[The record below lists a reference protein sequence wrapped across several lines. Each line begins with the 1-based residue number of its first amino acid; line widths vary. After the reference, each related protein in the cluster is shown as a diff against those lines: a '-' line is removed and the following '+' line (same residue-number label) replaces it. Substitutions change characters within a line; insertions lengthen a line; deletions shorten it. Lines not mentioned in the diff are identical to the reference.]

1 MFRFGPMG
9 RFGHMG
15 FNSFWEGGG
24 FMMIFWVII
33 LAAVIYF
40 IVQKSNEN
48 KNYVQRD
55 NRANYTEPHEQ
66 QLSHNHRDGAEETAR
81 QRYAKGEISKEEF
94 DEIIRNL
101 RR

>member
-15 FNSFWEGGG
+15 FDNFWGGGG
-24 FMMIFWVII
+24 FMMFFWIII

-48 KNYVQRD
+48 KNYSQR
-55 NRANYTEPHEQ
+55 NNNSNYNEH
-66 QLSHNHRDGAEETAR
+66 QLNSNHRDSAEETAR
-81 QRYAKGEISKEEF
+81 QRYAEGEISKEEF

>member
-15 FNSFWEGGG
+15 FSRFWGGGG
-24 FMMIFWVII
+24 FMMIFWFIL

-40 IVQKSNEN
+40 IVQKNN
-48 KNYVQRD
+48 VNNNNHQDYNRD
-55 NRANYTEPHEQ
+55 NYNDQ
-66 QLSHNHRDGAEETAR
+66 QISPNHRDSAEETAR
-81 QRYAKGEISKEEF
+81 QRYAKGEISKDEF
-94 DEIIRNL
+94 EEIIKNL

>member
-9 RFGHMG
+9 RFSHMG
-15 FNSFWEGGG
+15 FNSFWGGGG

-40 IVQKSNEN
+40 IVQRSNEN
-48 KNYVQRD
+48 NYKSQDYNRNHYNDQQISDHYRD
-55 NRANYTEPHEQ
+55 
-66 QLSHNHRDGAEETAR
+66 SAEETAR

-94 DEIIRNL
+94 EEIIRNL
-101 RR
+101 RK

>member
-1 MFRFGPMG
+1 MFSFGHMG

-48 KNYVQRD
+48 KNYSQRD
-55 NRANYTEPHEQ
+55 NRSHYNDQ
-66 QLSHNHRDGAEETAR
+66 QLSSKYKDSAEETAR
-81 QRYAKGEISKEEF
+81 QRYAEGELSKEEF
-94 DEIIRNL
+94 EEIIQNL
-101 RR
+101 RK

>member
-1 MFRFGPMG
+1 MFRFAHMG

-15 FNSFWEGGG
+15 VDNFWGGG
-24 FMMIFWVII
+24 SMMIFWAIL

-48 KNYVQRD
+48 KNFSSQGSYSPQY
-55 NRANYTEPHEQ
+55 NN
-66 QLSHNHRDGAEETAR
+66 HNFDREYNESAEETAR
-81 QRYAKGEISKEEF
+81 QRYASGEISKDEF
-94 DEIIRNL
+94 EKIIKNL

>member
-15 FNSFWEGGG
+15 FNSFWGGGG
-24 FMMIFWVII
+24 FMMFFWIII

-48 KNYVQRD
+48 KNYSQR
-55 NRANYTEPHEQ
+55 NNNYNEQ
-66 QLSHNHRDGAEETAR
+66 QLSRNHRDSAEETAR

-94 DEIIRNL
+94 DEIISNL
-101 RR
+101 RK